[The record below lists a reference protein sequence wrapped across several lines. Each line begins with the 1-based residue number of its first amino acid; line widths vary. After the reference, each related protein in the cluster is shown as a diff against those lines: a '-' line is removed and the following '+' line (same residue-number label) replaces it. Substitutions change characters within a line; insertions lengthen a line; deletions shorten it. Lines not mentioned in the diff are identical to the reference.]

1 MKKRVLLSVAA
12 LLVILSPQ
20 FARAVSP
27 TAAEMAEAR
36 QWAAAKFEGAAD
48 VREHDRLQGEPHP
61 LVEPLFSFVYQGK
74 QSADFLHT
82 WRIKRV
88 SKTLGDGRTA
98 RATAYFDPATG
109 LEVRCDAVE
118 YSGYPAVEWILHFK
132 NTGRQD
138 TGIIENILPM
148 DLSLT
153 RAFSEFVVHHA
164 RGSCCNI
171 ADFQPIDNT
180 LAANTKLLI
189 QSSPWPSTSALP
201 FFNVEYG
208 GRGMILGI
216 GWTEGWAATFTRNG
230 EESLSVKVGP
240 SLGHFVLHPG
250 EEVRS
255 LRMLVLFWKD
265 DRIHGHNLWRQL
277 LLKHYSPTPGGKP
290 LQPPLCHANWGW
302 WNTQQQIARLSWW
315 KKHDLPME
323 VYWMDI
329 GWERDP
335 TEAEAKQYLA
345 TCVIDEKKH
354 PHGLKPI
361 SDACHKLGM
370 KYLLWFGSGRLW
382 PSVERV
388 QKFRPELLSAEYPGA
403 DSGNPMINKYMIA
416 HFANNFADWGV
427 DVFRP
432 DAHSTAV
439 PDSAP
444 NRQGINQARSAAGFI
459 EFWDA
464 LLKRSPNLLIDN
476 CYGGGQ
482 NIDLET
488 IQRSIALWRS
498 DYQVNQNFDPIGLQG
513 QTYGLSFWVPLSAGV
528 IGDACREAGVA
539 EQPDPYSMRSGYSP
553 AMVLTWF
560 GNDQTMPG
568 GNFDYN
574 SARRLLNE
582 YISVRKYFSGD
593 YYPLTPYN
601 LDHKQWLAWQFDR
614 PDLAAGMV
622 QVFRREK
629 SPDETGKFRLSGLDR
644 DAVYTLTNPDV
655 AGTTEMSGRDLLD
668 NGLPITVKNRPG
680 AGVVFYKKKPQSS
693 NL

>member
-1 MKKRVLLSVAA
+1 
-12 LLVILSPQ
+12 
-20 FARAVSP
+20 
-27 TAAEMAEAR
+27 
-36 QWAAAKFEGAAD
+36 
-48 VREHDRLQGEPHP
+48 
-61 LVEPLFSFVYQGK
+61 
-74 QSADFLHT
+74 
-82 WRIKRV
+82 
-88 SKTLGDGRTA
+88 
-98 RATAYFDPATG
+98 
-109 LEVRCDAVE
+109 
-118 YSGYPAVEWILHFK
+118 
-132 NTGRQD
+132 
-138 TGIIENILPM
+138 M

-171 ADFQPIDNT
+171 ADFQPIDDT

-416 HFANNFADWGV
+416 DFANNFADWGV

-488 IQRSIALWRS
+488 IQRSIAALEKRLSGQPEFRS
-498 DYQVNQNFDPIGLQG
+498 DRLTGPDVWPLVLGSTERGRDRRRLPRGRSCRTARPLLHAERLQPG
-513 QTYGLSFWVPLSAGV
+513 DGPDLVRQRPDNAGRQFRLQFGPTFV
-528 IGDACREAGVA
+528 ERIYKRA
-539 EQPDPYSMRSGYSP
+539 E
-553 AMVLTWF
+553 VLL
-560 GNDQTMPG
+560 
-568 GNFDYN
+568 
-574 SARRLLNE
+574 RRLLSAHA
-582 YISVRKYFSGD
+582 IQ
-593 YYPLTPYN
+593 P
-601 LDHKQWLAWQFDR
+601 R
-614 PDLAAGMV
+614 PQAVAGM
-622 QVFRREK
+622 
-629 SPDETGKFRLSGLDR
+629 
-644 DAVYTLTNPDV
+644 AVRQ
-655 AGTTEMSGRDLLD
+655 AGPRSRHG
-668 NGLPITVKNRPG
+668 PG
-680 AGVVFYKKKPQSS
+680 IPS
-693 NL
+693 